1 MTAGC
6 NGCGACCDPF
16 VTTVAP
22 IHLQDGAA
30 DRVIGREEAD
40 WMRAHLTPL
49 RRKDGLARVKD
60 YIRAG
65 GFSDMP
71 PLRDRLTGKLR
82 FEVGLLPSHFYT
94 CDIFDPVTR
103 KCTDYDNRPGV
114 CRDYPWYGSPPDPN
128 KSLPT
133 MCSYRADAGLPVADV
148 PVEWRRP

>member
-22 IHLQDGAA
+22 IYLADRTA
-30 DRVIGREEAD
+30 DRVIGAEEAD
-40 WMRAHLTPL
+40 WMRTHLSPL

-60 YIRAG
+60 YILAG
-65 GFSDMP
+65 GWSDAP
-71 PLRDRLTGKLR
+71 AVRDNITGRVTMLKPQL
-82 FEVGLLPSHFYT
+82 FPSHFYT

-103 KCTDYDNRPGV
+103 RCTDYDNRPGV
-114 CRDYPWYGSPPDPN
+114 CRDYPWYGSPPDPH
-128 KSLPT
+128 KSLPS

-148 PVEWRRP
+148 PVEWRR